1 MTDMNKI
8 NVAAL
13 ENVAGGKYENR
24 TVHNDAV
31 NYANIRK
38 EPGLSS
44 EVFFTAKNGQ
54 EVTITGNKVKKDGYV
69 WYEVMLAGAYDT
81 GWIAGSLIGF

>member
-8 NVAAL
+8 NVEAL
-13 ENVAGGKYENR
+13 ENVAGGYEKH

-31 NYANIRK
+31 SYANIRK
-38 EPGLSS
+38 SPGLDSM
-44 EVFFTAKNGQ
+44 VFFTIKNGEQ
-54 EVTITGNKVKKDGYV
+54 VLTTGRKVKKDCYV
-69 WYEVMLAGAYDT
+69 WYEIMLAGAYDT

>member
-13 ENVAGGKYENR
+13 ENVAGGYETH

-31 NYANIRK
+31 SYANCRK
-38 EPGLSS
+38 EPGLNSN
-44 EVFFTAKNGQ
+44 VFFTIPNGTQ
-54 EVTITGNKVKKDGYV
+54 VYTTGRKVKKDGYV
-69 WYEVMLAGAYDT
+69 WYEIMLAGAYDT

>member
-8 NVAAL
+8 NVEAL
-13 ENVAGGKYENR
+13 ENIAGGYEKH

-31 NYANIRK
+31 SYANIRK
-38 EPGLSS
+38 APGLDSK
-44 EVFFTAKNGQ
+44 VFFTIKNGEQ
-54 EVTITGNKVKKDGYV
+54 VITTGKKVKKDGYV
-69 WYEVMLAGAYDT
+69 WYEIMLAGAYDT

>member
-1 MTDMNKI
+1 MTEMNKI

-13 ENVAGGKYENR
+13 ENVAGGYETH

-31 NYANIRK
+31 SYANCRNTQ
-38 EPGLSS
+38 
-44 EVFFTAKNGQ
+44 VYT
-54 EVTITGNKVKKDGYV
+54 TGRKVKKDGYV
-69 WYEVMLAGAYDT
+69 WYEIMLAGAYDT

>member
-8 NVAAL
+8 NVEAL
-13 ENVAGGKYENR
+13 ENVAGGYETH

-31 NYANIRK
+31 SYANCRK
-38 EPGLSS
+38 EPGLNSK
-44 EVFFTAKNGQ
+44 VFFTIPNG
-54 EVTITGNKVKKDGYV
+54 
-69 WYEVMLAGAYDT
+69 YDT

>member
-8 NVAAL
+8 NVEAL
-13 ENVAGGKYENR
+13 ENVAGGYEKH

-31 NYANIRK
+31 SYANIRK
-38 EPGLSS
+38 APGLDSK
-44 EVFFTAKNGQ
+44 VFFTIKNGEQ
-54 EVTITGNKVKKDGYV
+54 VLTTGRKVKKDGYV
-69 WYEVMLAGAYDT
+69 WYEIMLAGAYDT

>member
-1 MTDMNKI
+1 MTEMNRI
-8 NVAAL
+8 NAEAL
-13 ENVAGGKYENR
+13 ENVAGGKFEHA

-44 EVFFTAKNGQ
+44 EVFFTVKNGQ

-69 WYEVMLAGAYDT
+69 WYEVTLLDGSDNA
-81 GWIAGSLIGF
+81 WIAGSLIGF